1 MPSAADYDGF
11 PQVENGVGAVRVLV
25 DEWARLKAGRLPPGL
40 APATVVCG
48 TLIAPVL
55 GPILADLNALT
66 GVDLQLVPVVNQFFG
81 PVTTVS
87 GLLTRQDVVAAL
99 QGRPLGERVLLPRAM
114 FTGRYG
120 AEAAR
125 PGMTLDDWSL
135 DEISAR
141 LDRQVTMTGTLE
153 VAGCAASRTRCGGRT
168 RRPIRNEPW
177 PGRQI
182 QETRGNRFMLRSSIA
197 SSFAT
202 STVTT
207 AV

>member
-1 MPSAADYDGF
+1 VVHPSDEWYLVAGREVPSAADYDGF

-87 GLLTRQDVVAAL
+87 GLLTGQDVVAAL

-153 VAGCAASRTRCGGRT
+153 ELLAAL
-168 RRPIRNEPW
+168 
-177 PGRQI
+177 Q
-182 QETRGNRFMLRSSIA
+182 
-197 SSFAT
+197 
-202 STVTT
+202 
-207 AV
+207 